1 MRGRH
6 LLAIVIVTSSLV
18 ACEETQAPPV
28 AQQSILPDSAEQ
40 MLFGVHFFLTDG
52 GIRRA
57 ELFADTAYMY
67 DQNTRTEMRTVKTHF
82 FDAAGKESATL
93 TSREGSYSFRLNTME
108 GRGTVVVVTPEGR
121 RLETEQ
127 LRYDPARDEVSSDT
141 AFTLTEPDRVTTG
154 IGFTSDPEMNNI
166 HVLRALK
173 TSGQAITIPKR

>member
-1 MRGRH
+1 VRPH
-6 LLAIVIVTSSLV
+6 LLPVLLCAAAALV

-52 GIRRA
+52 GVRRA

-67 DQNTRTEMRTVKTHF
+67 DQNTRTELRTVKTNF
-82 FDAAGKESATL
+82 FDATGKENATL

-108 GRGTVVVVTPEGR
+108 GRGNVVVVTPEGR

-127 LRYDPARDEVSSDT
+127 LRYDPARDEISSDS
-141 AFTLTEPDRVTTG
+141 AFTLTEPDRVTSG
-154 IGFTSDPEMNNI
+154 IGFTSDPDMNNI

-173 TSGQAITIPKR
+173 TSGQAVTIPKR